1 VQQARRGALRFALPM
16 GSVYN
21 LAGEV
26 VYDPDEQV
34 QHVVRLIVRKF
45 AEWGTLHALLR
56 YLRQHTSTVGVRL
69 REGPA
74 KGTLEWRRP
83 HRMTWQNLLKHP
95 LYAGAY
101 ASGRRQVE
109 ARKKHPGR
117 PRTGRVTRP
126 RPGIPGLVERASPGL
141 HHLGTI

>member
-56 YLRQHTSTVGVRL
+56 
-69 REGPA
+69 
-74 KGTLEWRRP
+74 
-83 HRMTWQNLLKHP
+83 
-95 LYAGAY
+95 
-101 ASGRRQVE
+101 
-109 ARKKHPGR
+109 
-117 PRTGRVTRP
+117 
-126 RPGIPGLVERASPGL
+126 
-141 HHLGTI
+141 

>member
-1 VQQARRGALRFALPM
+1 
-16 GSVYN
+16 
-21 LAGEV
+21 
-26 VYDPDEQV
+26 
-34 QHVVRLIVRKF
+34 
-45 AEWGTLHALLR
+45 
-56 YLRQHTSTVGVRL
+56 VGVRL

-126 RPGIPGLVERASPGL
+126 RQASQVLLNERLPAYLTWAPYERNLARVEANRAGAK
-141 HHLGTI
+141 T